1 MELGTADAM
10 IERRYFRSR
19 STNLWRRACPAAVGS
34 RRPRWERIIEKF
46 HWLSEMFADAGLRSQ
61 IIKVVDELD
70 ARPISDLTAL
80 LSKVRPETTFAA
92 THPGIQ

>member
-34 RRPRWERIIEKF
+34 LRPRWERIIEKF
-46 HWLSEMFADAGLRSQ
+46 HWLSEMFADVGA
-61 IIKVVDELD
+61 
-70 ARPISDLTAL
+70 
-80 LSKVRPETTFAA
+80 PECRRYHDHRVYLCPFYSV
-92 THPGIQ
+92 